1 MGNFNQ
7 RSAKYSCHFDMRER
21 EALRTFNDY
30 TVVYLALMVY
40 EVQSHQAADRNIVIA
55 VNNSGKA
62 RTHNLND

>member
-1 MGNFNQ
+1 
-7 RSAKYSCHFDMRER
+7 MRER